1 MRLVALPA
9 LLAFACS
16 LLVSAPAHATEVDKT
31 IGYRCSSSFG
41 GGKTAVH
48 IRVSIPD
55 RIAQGV
61 KVPSRRITFKIK
73 VPADMVDLMR
83 QYHVSSV
90 SGHGH
95 ASYSVGSL
103 VRPIRKLRLPD
114 TPVPDT
120 GGMTLKGHGRAAAF
134 AINQAGTYKVKVTR
148 SLTATATAH
157 TTSGDFST
165 DLTCDVRRG
174 ESRTLASVEVIR

>member
-1 MRLVALPA
+1 M
-9 LLAFACS
+9 LLGLLGS

-41 GGKTAVH
+41 GGKTGVR
-48 IRVSIPD
+48 ILVSIPD

-61 KVPSRRITFKIK
+61 TVPSRRVTFKIK
-73 VPADMVDLMR
+73 VPGAIVDLMR
-83 QYHVSSV
+83 QYDVTSV

-103 VRPIRKLRLPD
+103 TQPIRKLRLPRHR
-114 TPVPDT
+114 VPAT
-120 GGMTLKGHGRAAAF
+120 GGMTLTGHGRAAEF

-148 SLTATATAH
+148 SLTATATVHGGIFDGRSA
-157 TTSGDFST
+157 
-165 DLTCDVRRG
+165 DLSCNVRRG